1 MTRKKPAKLP
11 AERLPRCRLI
21 NFWLYREKNKLIFHR
36 VFHHKFWEK
45 DVDNFNIRIRETGPR
60 ETNDATV
67 GESRQ
72 SYQRLSQCRSINFGI
87 YISRKKARSFR
98 HTNLMKKNKCIQLT
112 NPEEPMAPI
121 ETGFHKSKGS

>member
-67 GESRQ
+67 GESPQ
-72 SYQRLSQCRSINFGI
+72 SY
-87 YISRKKARSFR
+87 
-98 HTNLMKKNKCIQLT
+98 
-112 NPEEPMAPI
+112 
-121 ETGFHKSKGS
+121 